1 MAGIKSVAT
10 RRIDQWLWFARL
22 FKSRTAAA
30 DFCSGGGMRVN
41 AAPIA
46 KASHT
51 VREGD
56 VLTFAV
62 GGRVRIVRIR
72 GLGTRRGPAAEAAAM
87 YQEIAPVAPD
97 DPAGNKE

>member
-1 MAGIKSVAT
+1 
-10 RRIDQWLWFARL
+10 
-22 FKSRTAAA
+22 
-30 DFCSGGGMRVN
+30 MRVN

-46 KASHT
+46 RASHA

-62 GGRVRIVRIR
+62 GGRVRVVRIR

-97 DPAGNKE
+97 DPAGTKG